1 MTTIILVA
9 VATPTSM
16 WTATIL
22 SIGIIIL
29 AFTSAGAIVLTG
41 EPIGAGIHIGATL
54 GILTPTG
61 VIHGIPIPTIGA
73 ILIGPMIGVITTII
87 GTTLTT
93 IGMVMVETMA
103 DTAEAV

>member
-1 MTTIILVA
+1 MTTIILAA

-29 AFTSAGAIVLTG
+29 PFTSAGAIVLTG

-61 VIHGIPIPTIGA
+61 VILGIPIPTIGA

-87 GTTLTT
+87 GITRTT
-93 IGMVMVETMA
+93 IGMVMVETTA

>member
-29 AFTSAGAIVLTG
+29 AFTSAGAIVLIG
-41 EPIGAGIHIGATL
+41 EPIGVGIHIGATL
-54 GILTPTG
+54 GIHTPTG
-61 VIHGIPIPTIGA
+61 VILGIPIPTIGA
-73 ILIGPMIGVITTII
+73 ILIGPMIGVITTTI
-87 GTTLTT
+87 GITRNTT
-93 IGMVMVETMA
+93 GMVMVETTA
-103 DTAEAV
+103 DMAEAV